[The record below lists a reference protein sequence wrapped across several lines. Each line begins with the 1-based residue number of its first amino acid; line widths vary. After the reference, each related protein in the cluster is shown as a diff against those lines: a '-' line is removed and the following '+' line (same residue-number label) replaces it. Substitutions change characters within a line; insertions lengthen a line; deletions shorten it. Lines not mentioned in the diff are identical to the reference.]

1 MFRIF
6 KVLKEISLYREYLK
20 AIKKESFDSPE
31 WSKLRLRKDW
41 FGRIYTVFNLPPEVT
56 KSPDF
61 PKYARPAFVF
71 DQIKPI
77 NEYLT
82 KLSLQELIAPTHA
95 LFLDTVARAR
105 KLTPEQRT
113 EIASASVY
121 TSQRS
126 LELGLIDAIS
136 SEADAING
144 LRARIEDDANKERSE
159 SVKKLVR
166 SRV

>member
-6 KVLKEISLYREYLK
+6 KVLKEIRLYREYLK
-20 AIKKESFDSPE
+20 VIKKESLDSPE
-31 WSKLRLRKDW
+31 WSKLRLRRDW

-82 KLSLQELIAPTHA
+82 KLSLQELIAPLMNPVEGTDEES
-95 LFLDTVARAR
+95 FLVVYSFVFRHISILWMLR
-105 KLTPEQRT
+105 LIL
-113 EIASASVY
+113 EI
-121 TSQRS
+121 T
-126 LELGLIDAIS
+126 LIVLAYNHWGWIS
-136 SEADAING
+136 SLLPFIS
-144 LRARIEDDANKERSE
+144 K
-159 SVKKLVR
+159 
-166 SRV
+166 

>member
-20 AIKKESFDSPE
+20 VIKKESLDSPE
-31 WSKLRLRKDW
+31 WSRLRLRRDW

-82 KLSLQELIAPTHA
+82 KLSLQELIAPLMNPVEGTDEES
-95 LFLDTVARAR
+95 FLVVYSFVFRQISLLWMLR
-105 KLTPEQRT
+105 IVI
-113 EIASASVY
+113 EI
-121 TSQRS
+121 S
-126 LELGLIDAIS
+126 LIVLAFNHWDWILSFFG
-136 SEADAING
+136 
-144 LRARIEDDANKERSE
+144 K
-159 SVKKLVR
+159 
-166 SRV
+166 

>member
-20 AIKKESFDSPE
+20 AIKKESLDSPE

-61 PKYARPAFVF
+61 PKYARPSFVF

-82 KLSLQELIAPTHA
+82 KLSFQELIAPLMNPVEGTDEES
-95 LFLDTVARAR
+95 FLVVYSFVFRQISILWMARLAV
-105 KLTPEQRT
+105 
-113 EIASASVY
+113 EIALIAWVVNHWDWII
-121 TSQRS
+121 S
-126 LELGLIDAIS
+126 LIPFLG
-136 SEADAING
+136 
-144 LRARIEDDANKERSE
+144 K
-159 SVKKLVR
+159 
-166 SRV
+166 

>member
-20 AIKKESFDSPE
+20 VIKKESLDSPE

-82 KLSLQELIAPTHA
+82 KLSLQELIAPLMNPVEGTEEES
-95 LFLDTVARAR
+95 FLVVYSFVFRQISILWMARLAV
-105 KLTPEQRT
+105 
-113 EIASASVY
+113 EI
-121 TSQRS
+121 T
-126 LELGLIDAIS
+126 LIAWAVNHWDWILS
-136 SEADAING
+136 FLPFIG
-144 LRARIEDDANKERSE
+144 KQ
-159 SVKKLVR
+159 
-166 SRV
+166 

>member
-6 KVLKEISLYREYLK
+6 KVLKEIRLYREYLK
-20 AIKKESFDSPE
+20 VIKKESLDSPE
-31 WSKLRLRKDW
+31 WSKLRLRRDW

-82 KLSLQELIAPTHA
+82 KLSFQELIAPLMNPVEGTDEES
-95 LFLDTVARAR
+95 FLVVYSFVFRQISILWMAR
-105 KLTPEQRT
+105 LVV
-113 EIASASVY
+113 EIA
-121 TSQRS
+121 
-126 LELGLIDAIS
+126 LIAWVANHWDWIS
-136 SEADAING
+136 SFLPFIG
-144 LRARIEDDANKERSE
+144 K
-159 SVKKLVR
+159 
-166 SRV
+166 

>member
-6 KVLKEISLYREYLK
+6 KVIKEISLYREYLK
-20 AIKKESFDSPE
+20 AIKKESLDSPE

-82 KLSLQELIAPTHA
+82 KLSLQELIAPLMNPVEGTDEES
-95 LFLDTVARAR
+95 FLVVYSFVFRQISILWMARLAV
-105 KLTPEQRT
+105 
-113 EIASASVY
+113 EIALIAWVVNHWDWII
-121 TSQRS
+121 S
-126 LELGLIDAIS
+126 LIPFLG
-136 SEADAING
+136 
-144 LRARIEDDANKERSE
+144 K
-159 SVKKLVR
+159 
-166 SRV
+166 

>member
-20 AIKKESFDSPE
+20 AIKKESLDSPE

-82 KLSLQELIAPTHA
+82 KLSLQELIAPLMNPVEGTDEES
-95 LFLDTVARAR
+95 FLVVYSFVFRQISILWMARLAV
-105 KLTPEQRT
+105 
-113 EIASASVY
+113 EI
-121 TSQRS
+121 T
-126 LELGLIDAIS
+126 LIAWVVNHWEWIS
-136 SEADAING
+136 SFLPFIS
-144 LRARIEDDANKERSE
+144 K
-159 SVKKLVR
+159 
-166 SRV
+166 

>member
-20 AIKKESFDSPE
+20 VIKKESLDSPE
-31 WSKLRLRKDW
+31 WSRLRLRRDW

-82 KLSLQELIAPTHA
+82 KLRLQELIAPLMNPVEGTDEES
-95 LFLDTVARAR
+95 FLVVYSFVFRQVSLLWILR
-105 KLTPEQRT
+105 LII
-113 EIASASVY
+113 EI
-121 TSQRS
+121 S
-126 LELGLIDAIS
+126 LIVLAFNHWGWILS
-136 SEADAING
+136 FFG
-144 LRARIEDDANKERSE
+144 K
-159 SVKKLVR
+159 
-166 SRV
+166 

>member
-6 KVLKEISLYREYLK
+6 KVLKEIRLYREYLK
-20 AIKKESFDSPE
+20 VIKKESLDSPE
-31 WSKLRLRKDW
+31 WSKLRLRRDW

-82 KLSLQELIAPTHA
+82 KLSFQELIAPLMNPVEGTDEES
-95 LFLDTVARAR
+95 FLVVYSFVFRQISILWMVRLAV
-105 KLTPEQRT
+105 
-113 EIASASVY
+113 EIA
-121 TSQRS
+121 
-126 LELGLIDAIS
+126 LIAWVANHWDWIS
-136 SEADAING
+136 SFLPFIS
-144 LRARIEDDANKERSE
+144 K
-159 SVKKLVR
+159 
-166 SRV
+166 

>member
-82 KLSLQELIAPTHA
+82 KLSLQELIAPLMNPVEGTDEES
-95 LFLDTVARAR
+95 FLVVYSFVFRQISILWMARLAV
-105 KLTPEQRT
+105 
-113 EIASASVY
+113 EIALISWVVNHWDWIL
-121 TSQRS
+121 S
-126 LELGLIDAIS
+126 LMPFLG
-136 SEADAING
+136 
-144 LRARIEDDANKERSE
+144 K
-159 SVKKLVR
+159 
-166 SRV
+166 

>member
-6 KVLKEISLYREYLK
+6 KVLKEIRLYREYLK
-20 AIKKESFDSPE
+20 VTKKESLDSPE
-31 WSKLRLRKDW
+31 WSKLRLRRDW

-82 KLSLQELIAPTHA
+82 KLSLQELIAPLMNPVEGTDEES
-95 LFLDTVARAR
+95 FLVVYSFVFRQISILWMLR
-105 KLTPEQRT
+105 LTI
-113 EIASASVY
+113 EIA
-121 TSQRS
+121 
-126 LELGLIDAIS
+126 LIAWVANHWDWIS
-136 SEADAING
+136 SLLPFIN
-144 LRARIEDDANKERSE
+144 K
-159 SVKKLVR
+159 
-166 SRV
+166 

>member
-6 KVLKEISLYREYLK
+6 KILKEISLFREY
-20 AIKKESFDSPE
+20 IQVIRKESLDSPE

-61 PKYARPAFVF
+61 PKYARPSFVF

-82 KLSLQELIAPTHA
+82 KLRLHELIAPIMNPVEGTDEESYLVVYSFVFRQISLLWILRFIIEIILIVA
-95 LFLDTVARAR
+95 FIDNLD
-105 KLTPEQRT
+105 
-113 EIASASVY
+113 
-121 TSQRS
+121 
-126 LELGLIDAIS
+126 LILAWF
-136 SEADAING
+136 G
-144 LRARIEDDANKERSE
+144 R
-159 SVKKLVR
+159 
-166 SRV
+166 

>member
-20 AIKKESFDSPE
+20 VIKKESLDSPE
-31 WSKLRLRKDW
+31 WSRLRLRRDW

-82 KLSLQELIAPTHA
+82 KLSLQELIAPLMNPVEGTDEES
-95 LFLDTVARAR
+95 FLVVYSFVFRQISLLWMLR
-105 KLTPEQRT
+105 VVI
-113 EIASASVY
+113 EISLIVLAFNHWNWILSVFP
-121 TSQRS
+121 
-126 LELGLIDAIS
+126 
-136 SEADAING
+136 
-144 LRARIEDDANKERSE
+144 K
-159 SVKKLVR
+159 
-166 SRV
+166 

>member
-20 AIKKESFDSPE
+20 AIKKESLDSPE

-82 KLSLQELIAPTHA
+82 KLSFQELIAPLMNPVEGTDEES
-95 LFLDTVARAR
+95 FLVVYSFVFRQISILWMARLAV
-105 KLTPEQRT
+105 
-113 EIASASVY
+113 EIALISWVVSHWDWILSLVY
-121 TSQRS
+121 H
-126 LELGLIDAIS
+126 
-136 SEADAING
+136 
-144 LRARIEDDANKERSE
+144 
-159 SVKKLVR
+159 
-166 SRV
+166 

>member
-20 AIKKESFDSPE
+20 AIKKESLDSPE

-82 KLSLQELIAPTHA
+82 KLSFQELIAPLMNPVEGTDEES
-95 LFLDTVARAR
+95 FLVVYSFVFRQISILWMARLAV
-105 KLTPEQRT
+105 
-113 EIASASVY
+113 EI
-121 TSQRS
+121 T
-126 LELGLIDAIS
+126 LIAWVVNHWEWIS
-136 SEADAING
+136 SFLPFIS
-144 LRARIEDDANKERSE
+144 K
-159 SVKKLVR
+159 
-166 SRV
+166 

>member
-6 KVLKEISLYREYLK
+6 KVIKEISLYREYLK
-20 AIKKESFDSPE
+20 VIKKESLDSPE

-82 KLSLQELIAPTHA
+82 KLSLQELIAPLMNPIEGTDEESFLVVYSFVFRQISLLWILRVIIEISLIA
-95 LFLDTVARAR
+95 LAFNHWDWIL
-105 KLTPEQRT
+105 
-113 EIASASVY
+113 
-121 TSQRS
+121 S
-126 LELGLIDAIS
+126 LFG
-136 SEADAING
+136 
-144 LRARIEDDANKERSE
+144 K
-159 SVKKLVR
+159 
-166 SRV
+166 

>member
-1 MFRIF
+1 MLRIF

-20 AIKKESFDSPE
+20 AIKKESLDSPE

-82 KLSLQELIAPTHA
+82 KLSFQELIAPLMNPVEGTDEES
-95 LFLDTVARAR
+95 FLVVYSFVFRQISILWIARLAV
-105 KLTPEQRT
+105 
-113 EIASASVY
+113 EIALIAWVVNHWDWII
-121 TSQRS
+121 S
-126 LELGLIDAIS
+126 LIPFLG
-136 SEADAING
+136 
-144 LRARIEDDANKERSE
+144 K
-159 SVKKLVR
+159 
-166 SRV
+166 

>member
-6 KVLKEISLYREYLK
+6 KVLKKISLYREYLK
-20 AIKKESFDSPE
+20 AIKKESLDSPE

-82 KLSLQELIAPTHA
+82 KLSLQELIAPLMNPVEGTDEES
-95 LFLDTVARAR
+95 FLVVYSFVFRQISILWMARLAV
-105 KLTPEQRT
+105 
-113 EIASASVY
+113 EI
-121 TSQRS
+121 T
-126 LELGLIDAIS
+126 LIAWVVNHWEWIS
-136 SEADAING
+136 SFLPFIS
-144 LRARIEDDANKERSE
+144 K
-159 SVKKLVR
+159 
-166 SRV
+166 